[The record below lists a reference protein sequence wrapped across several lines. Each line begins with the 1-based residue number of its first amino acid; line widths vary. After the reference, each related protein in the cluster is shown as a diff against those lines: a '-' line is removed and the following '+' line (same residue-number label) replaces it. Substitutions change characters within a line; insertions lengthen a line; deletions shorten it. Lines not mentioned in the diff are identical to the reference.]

1 MILTIPLDPY
11 PNQTV
16 SVVIGG
22 VRWTVRLITRLG
34 QLFATVENDK
44 DGVIVRNRVCLDRI
58 FITRNLVFIDQDG
71 NQDPD
76 YAGLGRRYLLVWT
89 DET

>member
-22 VRWTVRLITRLG
+22 VRWTIQLLTRLG
-34 QLFATVENDK
+34 RLYATVGNDT

-58 FITRNLVFIDQDG
+58 FITLNLVFIDRDG
-71 NQDPD
+71 NQDPE
-76 YAGLGRRYLLVWT
+76 YAELGSRYLLVWT
-89 DET
+89 DEA